1 MTRWMVCAA
10 ALLVACG
17 NPKPKADSTFTA
29 APDTVKPAVV
39 SAPDTIK
46 PVAPPTTPATSTKTK
61 TTTTTTTTTT
71 KTTTTGGVIRP
82 DEVGRDSAMI
92 PKGGLKTIK
101 VPKDT
106 HP

>member
-1 MTRWMVCAA
+1 MTRWIACAA

-17 NPKPKADSTFTA
+17 DSKPKADSTFTA
-29 APDTVKPAVV
+29 APDTGKPAIV
-39 SAPDTIK
+39 SVPDTIK
-46 PVAPPTTPATSTKTK
+46 PAASVTTPVTSTK
-61 TTTTTTTTTT
+61 TTT
-71 KTTTTGGVIRP
+71 KTTTTKTVTKTTTSGVRP

-92 PKGGLKTIK
+92 PKGGVKTIK